1 MLLAGNPFSGFG
13 VVSKAALQTNITA
26 QAIAPPAPTVG
37 QCSADGAFIWALAS
51 DGVTGYWRRLSVG
64 EACTGVSIIP
74 GPKTDTNPPGGVS
87 VTPTDHG
94 PIVVWYNFPFDNA
107 ASSDPNAAHQTL
119 KVGPFTIPLGAQQF
133 TIHWAGPLPADW
145 QAFVGDALGHDCSN
159 CIFTSMID
167 ATPGHVGG
175 RLLDF
180 IPGLPS
186 KINKDLVSFADVSS
200 ATTNTGQN
208 LLEISLPD
216 QPVAVVSRPD
226 NGENWGMFM
235 VVQPTDPTYP
245 WDSTT
250 NPYELAF
257 YWRKQPQ
264 GVWDWIKRI
273 VGDIVD
279 LAEDIVNAVKSI
291 ACDLLPVAS
300 KTPNPY
306 VMAGAVILQ
315 ASGLC
320 TPNCPTGMTYNTA
333 LSACACPLGMTYDPT
348 SKTCVTMPA
357 ITPWYLSWYAIAGA
371 AAIVGFALLYNPK
384 KSKAATKAAEAAP

>member
-13 VVSKAALQTNITA
+13 VPPTSKAGGAFTFGT
-26 QAIAPPAPTVG
+26 QAVAPPAAPTVG
-37 QCSADGAFIWALAS
+37 QCSADGAFIWDLTT
-51 DGVTGYWRRLSVG
+51 DGTATGYWRRLRAG
-64 EACTGVSIIP
+64 EACTGVSAVP
-74 GPKTDTNPPGGVS
+74 GPSAGTSQGGVS
-87 VTPTDHG
+87 VTATGEG
-94 PIVVWYNFPFDNA
+94 PLAVWYNFPFDNA
-107 ASSDPNAAHQTL
+107 ASSDPNAAHQVL

-145 QAFVGDALGHDCSN
+145 QAFIGDALGHDCSN
-159 CIFTSMID
+159 CLFTSMID

-180 IPGLPS
+180 IPGLPAQ
-186 KINKDLVSFADVSS
+186 INKDLVSFPDVSS

-208 LLEISLPD
+208 IFEISLPD

-273 VGDIVD
+273 VGDIVE
-279 LAEDIVNAVKSI
+279 LAEDAVNAVKSI
-291 ACDLLPVAS
+291 ACNLMPVAS
-300 KTPNPY
+300 KVPNPY
-306 VMAGAVILQ
+306 VIVGAVVLQ

-320 TPNCPTGMTYNTA
+320 TPSCPTGMTYNTA
-333 LSACACPLGMTYDPT
+333 LSACACPSGMSYDPIG
-348 SKTCVTMPA
+348 KTCVVMPDA
-357 ITPWYLSWYAIAGA
+357 TPWYTSWYAIAGL

-384 KSKAATKAAEAAP
+384 KSKTAEATP